1 MTEVHMPITKIV
13 YHERYLTDYPTASVE
28 RPGRVEM
35 IHRELKARGYP
46 FVTPE
51 PIDEKDV
58 LLVHYPN
65 LVQAEKRDKERYE
78 VALLAAG
85 GAIMTAE
92 IAMDGVPAF
101 GLIRPPGHHA
111 SPGSNWG
118 FCFFNNMAIAIQ
130 RLIFKKRITRAF
142 ILDIDLHFG
151 DGTDNYFSG
160 RHDVV
165 VDNIESSNRLEFLA
179 QCQSGLKRALPY
191 DIIGISAGFDR
202 YVKDWGSTLETEDY
216 QAIGKM
222 VKDFSVEHCGGRR
235 FALLEGGYYLPDLG
249 VNARNLIEGM
259 E

>member
-1 MTEVHMPITKIV
+1 MPKTKIV

-28 RPGRVEM
+28 RPERVQM
-35 IHRELKARGYP
+35 IHRELSAHGYP
-46 FVTPE
+46 FVTPRPAE
-51 PIDEKDV
+51 ENDV

-65 LVQAEKRDKERYE
+65 LVQAEKRDRDRFD

-92 IAMDGVPAF
+92 IAMDGEPAF
-101 GLIRPPGHHA
+101 GLLRPPGHHA

-118 FCFFNNMAIAIQ
+118 FCFFNNMAIAVQ
-130 RLIFKKRITRAF
+130 RLIFKKRIKRAF

-151 DGTDNYFSG
+151 DGTDNYFAG
-160 RHDVV
+160 RQDVI
-165 VDNIESSNRLEFLA
+165 VDNVESSDRVEFLA
-179 QCQSGLKRALPY
+179 QCQRGLERALPY

-202 YVKDWGSTLETEDY
+202 YIKDWGSTLMTEDY
-216 QAIGKM
+216 KSIGEM
-222 VKDFSVEHCGGRR
+222 VKNFSLKHCSGRR